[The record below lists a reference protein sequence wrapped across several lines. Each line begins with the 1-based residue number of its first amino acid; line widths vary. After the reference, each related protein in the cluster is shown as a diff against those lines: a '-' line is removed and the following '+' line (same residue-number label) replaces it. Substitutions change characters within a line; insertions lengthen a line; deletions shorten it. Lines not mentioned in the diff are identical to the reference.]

1 MVVIKV
7 KRFKENKMVIN
18 IAIDGTS
25 GSGKSTVAGKL
36 ADKLHYYH
44 LNTGQLY
51 RAYALK
57 CLNMDIKEPK
67 KEDVLKLIECTKVEV
82 KFENGKQSTYLD
94 GVNVTSELNDAEIS
108 RVASII
114 SPYIELR
121 RCVIEIQRSMTKK
134 HNIIIE
140 GRDIGTVIIP
150 SAKYKF
156 FVTASVEARAE
167 RRYKQLIDAGKDV
180 DYNQI
185 LNGLKERD
193 EKDSKREVSPLVK
206 SADAILI
213 DTSNLNIEEVVD
225 LMLSKIDKKDFCKA
239 LDVDCQ
245 K

>member
-1 MVVIKV
+1 MVV
-7 KRFKENKMVIN
+7 N

-57 CLNMDIKEPK
+57 CLNMGVVEPEK
-67 KEDVLKLIECTKVEV
+67 DDVLNLIKNTKVEV
-82 KFENGKQSTYLD
+82 KFINGKQSTYLD
-94 GVNVTSELNDAEIS
+94 GKNVTDQLNDAEIS
-108 RVASII
+108 RVAPII
-114 SPYIELR
+114 SPFKELR
-121 RCVIEIQRSMTKK
+121 ACVIEIQRSMAKL

-150 SAKYKF
+150 NAKYKF

-167 RRYKQLIDAGKDV
+167 RRYKQLIKVGKNV
-180 DYNQI
+180 DYNDI

-193 EKDSKREVSPLVK
+193 EKDTQREISPLIK
-206 SADAILI
+206 ANDAILV
-213 DTSNLNIEEVVD
+213 DTSNLGIKEVVD
-225 LMLSKIDKKDFCKA
+225 LMLSKIDKKDFRSG
-239 LDVDCQ
+239 LDDECQ

>member
-1 MVVIKV
+1 MVV
-7 KRFKENKMVIN
+7 N

-57 CLNMDIKEPK
+57 CLNIGVVEP
-67 KEDVLKLIECTKVEV
+67 ERDDVLNLIKNTKVEV
-82 KFENGKQSTYLD
+82 KFINGKQSTYLD
-94 GVNVTSELNDAEIS
+94 GKNVTNQLNDAEIS
-108 RVASII
+108 RIASII
-114 SPYIELR
+114 SPFKELR
-121 RCVIEIQRSMTKK
+121 ACVIEIQRSMAKL

-150 SAKYKF
+150 NAKYKF
-156 FVTASVEARAE
+156 FVTASVDARAE
-167 RRYKQLIDAGKDV
+167 RRYKQLIEAGKNV
-180 DYNQI
+180 DYNDI

-193 EKDSKREVSPLVK
+193 EKDTQREISPLIK
-206 SADAILI
+206 ANDAILV
-213 DTSNLNIEEVVD
+213 DTSNLGIEEVVD
-225 LMLSKIDKKDFCKA
+225 LMLSKIDKKDFRSH
-239 LDVDCQ
+239 LDDECQ

>member
-1 MVVIKV
+1 MVV
-7 KRFKENKMVIN
+7 N

-57 CLNMDIKEPK
+57 CLNMGVTEPEK
-67 KEDVLKLIECTKVEV
+67 DDVLNLIKNTKVEV
-82 KFENGKQSTYLD
+82 KFINGKQSTYLD
-94 GVNVTSELNDAEIS
+94 GENVTNQLNDAEIS

-114 SPYIELR
+114 SPFKQLR
-121 RCVIEIQRSMTKK
+121 ECVIEIQRSMAKL

-150 SAKYKF
+150 NAKYKF

-167 RRYKQLIDAGKDV
+167 RRYKQLIEAGKNV
-180 DYNQI
+180 DYNDI

-193 EKDSKREVSPLVK
+193 EKDTQREISPLIK
-206 SADAILI
+206 ANDAILV

-225 LMLSKIDKKDFCKA
+225 LILSKIDKKDFRSC
-239 LDVDCQ
+239 LDDECQ

>member
-1 MVVIKV
+1 MVV
-7 KRFKENKMVIN
+7 N

-36 ADKLHYYH
+36 ADKLRYYH

-57 CLNMDIKEPK
+57 CLNMGVAEPEK
-67 KEDVLKLIECTKVEV
+67 DDVLNLIKNTKVEV
-82 KFENGKQSTYLD
+82 KFINGKQSTYLD
-94 GVNVTSELNDAEIS
+94 GENVTNQLNDAEIS

-114 SPYIELR
+114 SPFKELR
-121 RCVIEIQRSMTKK
+121 MCVIEIQRSMAKL

-150 SAKYKF
+150 NAKYKF

-167 RRYKQLIDAGKDV
+167 RRYKQLMEAGKNV
-180 DYNQI
+180 DYNDI

-193 EKDSKREVSPLVK
+193 EKDTQREISPLIK
-206 SADAILI
+206 ANDAILV
-213 DTSNLNIEEVVD
+213 DTSNLGIEEVVD
-225 LMLSKIDKKDFCKA
+225 LMLSKIDKKDFCSH
-239 LDVDCQ
+239 LDDECQ

>member
-1 MVVIKV
+1 MVV
-7 KRFKENKMVIN
+7 N

-57 CLNMDIKEPK
+57 CLNIGVVEP
-67 KEDVLKLIECTKVEV
+67 ERDDVLNLIKNTKVEV
-82 KFENGKQSTYLD
+82 KFINGKQSTYLD
-94 GVNVTSELNDAEIS
+94 GENVTNQLNDAEIS

-114 SPYIELR
+114 SPFRELR
-121 RCVIEIQRSMTKK
+121 ECVIEIQRSMAKL

-150 SAKYKF
+150 NAKYKF

-167 RRYKQLIDAGKDV
+167 RRYKQLIEAGKNV
-180 DYNQI
+180 DYNDI

-193 EKDSKREVSPLVK
+193 EKDTQREISPLIK
-206 SADAILI
+206 AYDAILV
-213 DTSNLNIEEVVD
+213 DTSNLGIEEVVD
-225 LMLSKIDKKDFCKA
+225 LMLSKIDKKDFRSR
-239 LDVDCQ
+239 LDDECQ